1 MRTAR
6 RMRLQGAG
14 NVRDLGGYPCGE
26 TITAWQCCYRSDM
39 LNNLTQEDWKKLQEA
54 DIQLILDLRSKT
66 EQIQAPYDSERYGI
80 ARVSLPFMRE
90 EVPLEIGRAHV

>member
-66 EQIQAPYDSERYGI
+66 EQIQAPYDSETLWNCAGI
-80 ARVSLPFMRE
+80 ASLYEGGGAACGF
-90 EVPLEIGRAHV
+90 IG

>member
-39 LNNLTQEDWKKLQEA
+39 LNNLTQEDWKKLRK
-54 DIQLILDLRSKT
+54 LIFS
-66 EQIQAPYDSERYGI
+66 
-80 ARVSLPFMRE
+80 
-90 EVPLEIGRAHV
+90 

>member
-39 LNNLTQEDWKKLQEA
+39 LNKRRLPMTVHHMESRGY
-54 DIQLILDLRSKT
+54 RS
-66 EQIQAPYDSERYGI
+66 
-80 ARVSLPFMRE
+80 
-90 EVPLEIGRAHV
+90 PL